1 MAIGR
6 LQAAL
11 AAATNE
17 VTVAA
22 ANLNFDFTLVK
33 YEAPKEYQALGNVL
47 SAKRK
52 DNAELGSIHVLARQ
66 LGALF
71 DGICPP
77 TPALLEAYGKR
88 ASEIA
93 QASKAMSE
101 PYTGTLFGD
110 YAGIDGTSIW
120 AAATSSKCALH
131 VHLLACLLARV
142 WTAPEAI
149 AIWVEIV
156 AERKRDIA
164 RKVDNEEPVAFSL
177 AAAVGQDISRS
188 QLAIWDTSARAW
200 LRTAD
205 DVFCRQQKQ
214 LELILKNIDLSAP
227 GGPAVFPS
235 VIETWKIAIGT
246 MDKLVAGIPQA
257 VHDGAALLGLSAWH
271 MYPDLSV
278 YDPEMVEVKMEDSL
292 VHEGGVLSLGISKR
306 PGASS
311 KDNGIYWSL
320 SLAQLRYYGHPVK
333 VERGLGADYRLT
345 RAQLDLV
352 VFAAVL
358 EEWGFKH
365 SHSEPIA
372 MLVISLVDKS
382 SSFGQG
388 NTGHRRMLK
397 MLKDG
402 ASAYVSC
409 PEGLQE
415 THHRLIQ
422 LGRRR
427 AHCFFHN
434 PSRGPKL
441 DEKSPLLW
449 NLLETPIFMSLFK
462 DTESQIKFLRHK
474 ASVLSLENTPSD
486 AFMIRYSQP
495 GTTWN
500 ASLADVLSDDET
512 DSPQLSEPE
521 NAQKTIDSASSTNIE
536 HLIIQDSD
544 APSVQEQDVT
554 ADEPHCQ
561 KARSSSVSSK
571 SSSIHS
577 KDAVGGGSDSEKD
590 SDFDHYSDSEFE
602 GVDEENDLYDN
613 ESGFNTSG
621 PATTEIPYNGFSR
634 HILATA
640 LPPRRDQKIED
651 APHHRWVPEQLHGV
665 IIPDGEETTRGT
677 IGKFRCWD
685 ECIQIMTGETSDEYV
700 YHRVLGNPATAEL
713 FARRTPNDDHQALLF
728 NSTPGVEDLQW
739 CLKND
744 LLSPLSLHNRLC
756 VVGFS
761 AIDPISKTLTVLAAA
776 ALVYDD
782 MTDATIDVNILNSQL
797 TEKQWARFGY
807 SNPMQPEARL
817 SLISY
822 FESGIHDVDPRQLE
836 NVIAVSYANSLF
848 VASAVSRHPHPHL
861 HILMF
866 IVDPRPV
873 SDVEEQKSD
882 LPEDS
887 WEHRETRTH
896 LPLTSPRSNIARAQY
911 WGLEHR

>member
-246 MDKLVAGIPQA
+246 MDKLIAGIPQA

-271 MYPDLSV
+271 IYPDLSV
-278 YDPEMVEVKMEDSL
+278 YNPEMVEVKMEDPL

-306 PGASS
+306 PGASA

-365 SHSEPIA
+365 SQSEPIA
-372 MLVISLVDKS
+372 LLVISLVDKS

-388 NTGHRRMLK
+388 NTGHRRLLK

-409 PEGLQE
+409 PEGFQQ

-427 AHCFFHN
+427 AHCFLHN
-434 PSRGPKL
+434 PDRGLKL
-441 DEKSPLLW
+441 NEKSPLLW
-449 NLLETPIFMSLFK
+449 NLLETAIFMSLFK

-474 ASVLSLENTPSD
+474 ASVLSVENTPSD

-500 ASLADVLSDDET
+500 HSMADFHFFDKNPSPHLSDT
-512 DSPQLSEPE
+512 GNAPKTSE
-521 NAQKTIDSASSTNIE
+521 SASSTIIE
-536 HLIIQDSD
+536 QLTIQDGD
-544 APSVQEQDVT
+544 ASSVQEQKVT
-554 ADEPHCQ
+554 ADELHHQ
-561 KARSSSVSSK
+561 EARSSSVLSK
-571 SSSIHS
+571 YSSIHS
-577 KDAVGGGSDSEKD
+577 KNAVGDGSDSEGD
-590 SDFDHYSDSEFE
+590 SDFNHYSDTECE
-602 GVDEENDLYDN
+602 GVDEEEVIYPS
-613 ESGFNTSG
+613 EGGFNDSG
-621 PATTEIPYNGFSR
+621 PAATEIPYPNFFR
-634 HILATA
+634 HIFTTA
-640 LPPRRDQKIED
+640 LPPRRDQQKEN

-665 IIPDGEETTRGT
+665 IIPDEEVTTRGT
-677 IGKFRCWD
+677 LDKFRCWD
-685 ECIQIMTGETSDEYV
+685 DCIQIMTAETSDEYV
-700 YHRVLGNPATAEL
+700 YHCVLGNPVTAEL

-728 NSTPGVEDLQW
+728 NSTPGIEDLQW
-739 CLKND
+739 CLNND
-744 LLSPLSLHNRLC
+744 LLSPISLHNRLC
-756 VVGFS
+756 VVGFT
-761 AIDPISKTLTVLAAA
+761 AIDPISSTLAVLAEA

-782 MTDATIDVNILNSQL
+782 MADATIDVNILNSQL
-797 TEKQWARFGY
+797 IEKQWARHEY
-807 SNPMQPEARL
+807 HNPMAPEAML

-822 FESGIHDVDPRQLE
+822 FESGIHDVDPKQLE

-848 VASAVSRHPHPHL
+848 VASAASRLPPPYFHVL
-861 HILMF
+861 IYA
-866 IVDPRPV
+866 VDPRPI
-873 SDVEEQKSD
+873 SDVEEWKSD
-882 LPEDS
+882 LPENS
-887 WEHRETRTH
+887 WEYRETRTH
-896 LPLTSPRSNIARAQY
+896 LPLTSPRANIARAQY
-911 WGLEHR
+911 RGLEHR